1 MQLAYVPVGKMFY
14 EGALRLHR
22 ARVTLPRM
30 QRGTAGR
37 VGVEAY
43 PGLVARKVLGR
54 ESYKNDPRGVS
65 RVPARARLVERDADG
80 LDAVLAALQAA
91 WSASMPG
98 HGLPR
103 RFDALEGWIA
113 DPETLR

>member
-1 MQLAYVPVGKMFY
+1 M
-14 EGALRLHR
+14 HR
-22 ARVTLPRM
+22 GSAT
-30 QRGTAGR
+30 R

-43 PGLVARKVLGR
+43 PALAARKVLGR
-54 ESYKNDPRGVS
+54 ESYKTDPRGRPRTAV
-65 RVPARARLVERDADG
+65 RARLLEALRDGALRTAYGYRIELRGADAQALVESPDADG
-80 LDAVLAALQAA
+80 LDAVLAALQSA
-91 WSASMPG
+91 WSAAMPG